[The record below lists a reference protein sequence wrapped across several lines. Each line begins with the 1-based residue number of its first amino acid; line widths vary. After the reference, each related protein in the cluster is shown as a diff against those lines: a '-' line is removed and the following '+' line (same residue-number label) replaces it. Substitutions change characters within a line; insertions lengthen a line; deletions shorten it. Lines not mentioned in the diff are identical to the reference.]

1 MMLVLKGFLFW
12 VATFNFF
19 FVGWG
24 NMETKFND
32 RTPVIL
38 KEFLKKL
45 ILKKSQQITK
55 ITEHAKSY
63 LRESFQ
69 D

>member
-1 MMLVLKGFLFW
+1 
-12 VATFNFF
+12 
-19 FVGWG
+19 
-24 NMETKFND
+24 METKFND